1 MTMSANTLLIS
12 GSSGY
17 LGGVAARACKNQGFE
32 VLATSGRGGNTP
44 NASINI
50 DIHANGVTSLAKQI
64 EGHRCRAV
72 LHFATEFSRS
82 TSGNSAESIVSANLQ
97 FAIKLAEAAKMAGV
111 PHFINISS
119 TWEKTRSV
127 LRGVEV
133 LLTPYASSKRAFRA
147 YLDERFGDS
156 GYVKNLFLEETIG
169 PTDHRDKV
177 VPNLIRSALAAEPY
191 VVREPNLGLNFALA
205 ESLASYL
212 IEDGNWITMA
222 YESGYVSY
230 PKVTVG
236 MVAEL
241 IRSMGQLDPILQ
253 ISEAEE
259 KGLPRVSLFELEM
272 PIIRDFQA
280 PPLPTV
286 LRRMVDNLAKD

>member
-1 MTMSANTLLIS
+1 
-12 GSSGY
+12 
-17 LGGVAARACKNQGFE
+17 
-32 VLATSGRGGNTP
+32 
-44 NASINI
+44 
-50 DIHANGVTSLAKQI
+50 
-64 EGHRCRAV
+64 
-72 LHFATEFSRS
+72 
-82 TSGNSAESIVSANLQ
+82 
-97 FAIKLAEAAKMAGV
+97 
-111 PHFINISS
+111 
-119 TWEKTRSV
+119 
-127 LRGVEV
+127 
-133 LLTPYASSKRAFRA
+133 
-147 YLDERFGDS
+147 
-156 GYVKNLFLEETIG
+156 
-169 PTDHRDKV
+169 
-177 VPNLIRSALAAEPY
+177 
-191 VVREPNLGLNFALA
+191 
-205 ESLASYL
+205 
-212 IEDGNWITMA
+212 MA